1 MEYQRGLNNSFGV
14 SHVAHL
20 GSSPDS
26 PATYEFSANYSQ
38 DKHLLLSRTSPSGG
52 DNTVLAQYILSASP
66 NLTMRIQ
73 SQLSKVPHQSS
84 AVVQLDYK
92 GSDWFG
98 QAKMGSFA
106 QWGFSYMQSITR
118 NLSLG
123 LDYTYLGR
131 PPYNNPPLSVQTGA
145 LRYANDRFA
154 FIGQLVSSGQLQA
167 AYVQR
172 VRDNLSFGTELVVNL
187 ADRSSQCA
195 VGYEYSSAA
204 GAFKTNLSTDGKITS
219 CLEKPLGETTM
230 LTLCAE
236 LDHAKPAIKYGLGFQ
251 LMT

>member
-1 MEYQRGLNNSFGV
+1 
-14 SHVAHL
+14 
-20 GSSPDS
+20 
-26 PATYEFSANYSQ
+26 
-38 DKHLLLSRTSPSGG
+38 
-52 DNTVLAQYILSASP
+52 
-66 NLTMRIQ
+66 MRVQ

-84 AVVQLDYK
+84 AVVQVDYK

-106 QWGFSYMQSITR
+106 QWGLSYMQSVTR

-131 PPYNNPPLSVQTGA
+131 PPYNNPPMCVQTGA
-145 LRYANDRFA
+145 LRYTNDRLA
-154 FIGQLVSSGQLQA
+154 FVAQLVSSGQLQA

-187 ADRSSQCA
+187 ADRSSQCS

-204 GAFKTNLSTDGKITS
+204 GSFKTNLTTDGKVTS
-219 CLEKPLGETTM
+219 CIEKPLGETTM

-236 LDHAKPAIKYGLGFQ
+236 LDHGKQTCKYGLGLQ